1 VRQYFAENPP
11 RDGYDG
17 NDCICHIV
25 DREFKVTLKDGPL
38 GTVFA
43 QQHKIVAYFKKSNKA
58 NNYLREVQERRL
70 KENPSYFQDR
80 AEALGW
86 NAADSW
92 VGLGGGPPSTKP
104 LKYKISMPVRWWSDI
119 DETTR
124 FVLLEECGD
133 EAISRVR
140 KDLKKKG
147 KMDKRD
153 MLKLP
158 DRDKEALR
166 RSVPVLY
173 PIKVCIK
180 ELEGTFSF
188 FSCVILWLSL
198 RSGELYPTYPRIVQ
212 WLVQTIKDM
221 QAAVERCVEKLNED
235 AYIAALLHIGI
246 RDTFFSNAQSAT
258 YWARLEEIF
267 RYLTFPFIEI
277 SVLSVLTVC
286 LLVLREESEMMASPQ
301 QSLEPSLK
309 RRRANSRS
317 LPRSFTKKS

>member
-1 VRQYFAENPP
+1 MRQYFAENPP

-25 DREFKVTLKDGPL
+25 DREFKVSLKDGPL

-80 AEALGW
+80 VEALGW

-92 VGLGGGPPSTKP
+92 VEVPASTKP

-180 ELEGTFSF
+180 ELEGTFRL
-188 FSCVILWLSL
+188 FSYVILWLSL

-212 WLVQTIKDM
+212 WLVLLREHFREALRAEEAIPNFNARLVQTIKDM

-246 RDTFFSNAQSAT
+246 RDTFFTNAQSAT

-277 SVLSVLTVC
+277 SV
-286 LLVLREESEMMASPQ
+286 
-301 QSLEPSLK
+301 
-309 RRRANSRS
+309 
-317 LPRSFTKKS
+317 